1 MTPHEPFRGGE
12 TALRVALGVGL
23 AALALNVVGFG
34 IAPSRALFAWLI
46 AVVYVMTVVLGLMG
60 FLVISHAMNAG
71 WPTVVRRLAEAAMPV
86 MPLLAVLFVP
96 VLLGLHQLYP
106 WTHLDTFHDA
116 ETHELLVHKAPD
128 LHDGFFVLRAIVYLA
143 LWSSFAVFLR
153 RWSLAADLEPH
164 PDLRP
169 RLRALSAVMGP
180 VMGLTLTGAAT
191 DWVMSLAPEFV
202 SYIFG
207 FYFMALSLLGGVA
220 LLVCLTP
227 LAGRRGVPI
236 SVSHDYALGRVLFTF
251 LVLWAYTAYFN
262 YFITWIANKP
272 SEVRWFVLR
281 SIAPFRAV
289 SLFTIFGH
297 FGLPFLVLI
306 TYAVKRRRR
315 LLAFMGVWLLAAQYI
330 EVHWLIAPQR
340 GLPTVFDW
348 WDPVALLAVGGLSV
362 AVALWAQRGRL
373 LAAAFDPRFP
383 EAVRYHSS

>member
-1 MTPHEPFRGGE
+1 
-12 TALRVALGVGL
+12 
-23 AALALNVVGFG
+23 
-34 IAPSRALFAWLI
+34 
-46 AVVYVMTVVLGLMG
+46 
-60 FLVISHAMNAG
+60 
-71 WPTVVRRLAEAAMPV
+71 
-86 MPLLAVLFVP
+86 
-96 VLLGLHQLYP
+96 
-106 WTHLDTFHDA
+106 
-116 ETHELLVHKAPD
+116 
-128 LHDGFFVLRAIVYLA
+128 
-143 LWSSFAVFLR
+143 
-153 RWSLAADLEPH
+153 
-164 PDLRP
+164 
-169 RLRALSAVMGP
+169 
-180 VMGLTLTGAAT
+180 
-191 DWVMSLAPEFV
+191 
-202 SYIFG
+202 
-207 FYFMALSLLGGVA
+207 
-220 LLVCLTP
+220 
-227 LAGRRGVPI
+227 
-236 SVSHDYALGRVLFTF
+236 VSHDYALGRVLFTF